1 MVRIMSISE
10 TVGRDTQTILK
21 DEQAIDSRLDE
32 ILASYRGDKSELVSI
47 LQHVQHEMGYLAED
61 VLNRIARFV
70 DAPASTVFGVATF
83 YTQLKLRP
91 VGKNI
96 IKVCRGTGCYVK
108 GAPQILTELEKHLG
122 IQDGETTED
131 MEFTLETVACFG
143 ACALA
148 PVMVIN
154 DKVYGKMTVDKVK
167 QILDTY
173 KEKKPNEK

>member
-1 MVRIMSISE
+1 MARTMSISE
-10 TVGRDTQTILK
+10 TASRDTQTILK
-21 DEQAIDSRLDE
+21 DEQAINGRLDE

-47 LQHVQHEMGYLAED
+47 LQHVQQDMGYLAED
-61 VLNRIARFV
+61 VLGRIARFV
-70 DAPASTVFGVATF
+70 DTPASTVFGVATF

-91 VGKNI
+91 IGKNV

-108 GAPQILTELEKHLG
+108 GSPQILAELEKHLG

-154 DKVYGKMTVDKVK
+154 DEVYGKMTVDKVK